1 MLSDT
6 QQLSQQR
13 PDAYMLKQTQQG
25 PDAYLLKQKQH
36 SNTSARKSTGRRTP
50 ISDFLQNIRGTAA
63 FLPEALAWCRF
74 GREGRFD
81 MFSLGTLP
89 VLFSESFG
97 GKNVRQSVPGESM
110 Y

>member
-1 MLSDT
+1 
-6 QQLSQQR
+6 
-13 PDAYMLKQTQQG
+13 
-25 PDAYLLKQKQH
+25 
-36 SNTSARKSTGRRTP
+36 
-50 ISDFLQNIRGTAA
+50 
-63 FLPEALAWCRF
+63 
-74 GREGRFD
+74 